1 MSEIKPYE
9 DEEGKKKQV
18 AKMFDNIAW
27 KYDFLNRFL
36 SLGIDRRW
44 RKRAIRLLAKDRPS
58 EVIDVAT
65 GTGDVAI
72 EIAKQLPDAKVT
84 GVDIANKMLEIGR
97 KKLLK
102 RELDDR
108 VALLYGDSEALEA
121 ADNTYDAATVA
132 FGVRNFENLEKGL
145 DEIYRVLKPGGKVV
159 ILEFSKPRMFPL
171 KQGFNLYFRYILP
184 FIGRIT
190 SKDPKAYKYLYE
202 SVQVFPDYER
212 FEHVLQKCGFKNTNY
227 KSLTAGICCIYEG
240 EK

>member
-58 EVIDVAT
+58 KIIDVAT

-97 KKLLK
+97 KKLQK
-102 RELDDR
+102 RKLDDR
-108 VALLYGDSEALEA
+108 VTLVYGDSEALDA
-121 ADNTYDAATVA
+121 ADNTYNAATVA

>member
-9 DEEGKKKQV
+9 GEEGKKKQV

-44 RKRAIRLLAKDRPS
+44 RKKAIRRLVRDKPAHI
-58 EVIDVAT
+58 IDVAT

-72 EIAKQLPDAKVT
+72 EIAKQLPDSKVT
-84 GVDIANKMLEIGR
+84 GVDIANKMLDIGR
-97 KKLLK
+97 KKLEKKGLSDRIELK
-102 RELDDR
+102 
-108 VALLYGDSEALEA
+108 YGDSEALEA
-121 ADNTYDAATVA
+121 EDNTYDAATVA

-145 DEIYRVLKPGGKVV
+145 TEIYRVLKPGGKVV

-171 KQGFNLYFRYILP
+171 KQGFNLYFKYILP
-184 FIGRIT
+184 FVGKIT

-212 FEHVLQKCGFKNTNY
+212 FEHVLQDRGFKNTNY
-227 KSLTAGICCIYEG
+227 KILTAGICCIYEG